1 MTIRPKRIVIVD
13 DSDAA
18 CRMFREIL
26 IERYGEDRVAVETY
40 ITPIHAIPKIDESI
54 DLLIVDLEMPHMD
67 GKKFLEFAIERGVSR
82 RKVIVTSGRDAED
95 LHRIFPAGACLAV
108 MNKTESKQREAF
120 TMILDSI
127 MKR

>member
-1 MTIRPKRIVIVD
+1 VKPRPKRIVIVD
-13 DSDAA
+13 DSDTA
-18 CRMFREIL
+18 CAMFRDIL
-26 IERYGEDRVAVETY
+26 TERYGAGVAVETY
-40 ITPIHAIPKIDESI
+40 VTPLNALSRIDGSI

-82 RKVIVTSGRDAED
+82 SRVIVTSGRDADE
-95 LHRIFPAGACLAV
+95 LHSIFPPGACLAV
-108 MNKTESKQREAF
+108 MNKTEPKQREAF

>member
-1 MTIRPKRIVIVD
+1 MTAPPKRIVIVD

-26 IERYGEDRVAVETY
+26 IERYGADRVAVETY
-40 ITPIHAIPKIDESI
+40 ITPIHALPKIDDTI
-54 DLLIVDLEMPHMD
+54 DLLIVDLEMPHID
-67 GKKFLEFAIERGVSR
+67 GKKFLEFAIDKGVNR
-82 RKVIVTSGRDAED
+82 RKVIVTSGRDADE

-108 MNKTESKQREAF
+108 MNKTEPKQREAF

>member
-1 MTIRPKRIVIVD
+1 MKPRPKRIVIVD

-18 CRMFREIL
+18 CAMFRDIL
-26 IERYGEDRVAVETY
+26 IERYGSDVAVETY
-40 ITPIHAIPKIDESI
+40 VTPLNALSRIDGSI

-82 RKVIVTSGRDAED
+82 SRVIVTSGRDADE
-95 LHRIFPAGACLAV
+95 LHSIFPPGSCLAV
-108 MNKTESKQREAF
+108 MNKTEPKQREAF

>member
-1 MTIRPKRIVIVD
+1 MKPRPKRIVIVD

-18 CRMFREIL
+18 SAMFRDIL
-26 IERYGEDRVAVETY
+26 TERYGSSVAVETY
-40 ITPIHAIPKIDESI
+40 VTPLNALSKIDGSI

-67 GKKFLEFAIERGVSR
+67 GKKFLEFAIERGVARSR
-82 RKVIVTSGRDAED
+82 VIVTSGRGADE
-95 LHRIFPAGACLAV
+95 LHSIFPAGACLAV
-108 MNKTESKQREAF
+108 MNKTEPKQREAF

>member
-1 MTIRPKRIVIVD
+1 MKPRPKRIVIVD

-18 CRMFREIL
+18 CAMFRDIL
-26 IERYGEDRVAVETY
+26 RERYGDSAAVETY
-40 ITPIHAIPKIDESI
+40 ITPLNALSRIDASI

-82 RKVIVTSGRDAED
+82 SRVIVTSGRDADD
-95 LHRIFPAGACLAV
+95 LHTIFPAGSCLAV
-108 MNKTESKQREAF
+108 MNKTEPKQREAF